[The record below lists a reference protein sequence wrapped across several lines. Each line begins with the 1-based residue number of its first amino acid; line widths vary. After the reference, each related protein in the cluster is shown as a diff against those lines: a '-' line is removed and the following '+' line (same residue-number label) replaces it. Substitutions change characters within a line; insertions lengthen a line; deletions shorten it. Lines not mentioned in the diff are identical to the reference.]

1 MLVVLVWIIFWG
13 LLFALL
19 YWRPVLNAWREPVL
33 RCPVLIFESD
43 DWGPDI
49 DGRQASVLLEMKKV
63 LENFQ
68 DDRGRHPVMT
78 LGMVLAIP
86 DSQRML
92 EDGLQTYHR
101 RLLSEASSAPL
112 LNIIQQGIAK
122 GVFSVQLHGMEHFW
136 PDSLMSALQDSPEL
150 KKWILSDALSTEDL
164 PSPLQS
170 RWTNA
175 SSLPSIPHS
184 DAQIKQAVSEEVAKF
199 SSIFGSMPTV
209 VVPPTFVWDERVE
222 KAWAE
227 ENINVLVTPGRC
239 YIARDAEGGLVVDA
253 NSQTSNAYY
262 NGMKTLTKMM
272 SIVRDNYFEPILGH
286 TADQSLTAIEEKKC
300 LGRPALLEMHRFNF
314 MGGGAERA
322 ASLDE
327 IRRLLEK
334 VMKSCPNV
342 AFLSTEQLAAALKR
356 ADPDLLEPLLK
367 RKIHIIL
374 LRFKRI
380 IGLRKMLCLSGFI
393 IPYLALL
400 IFFKPASHKSDLE
413 SNS

>member
-1 MLVVLVWIIFWG
+1 MVLAWIIFWG

-19 YWRPVLNAWREPVL
+19 YQQPVLNAWREPVL

-49 DGRQASVLLEMKKV
+49 DGRQAGALLEIKKV

-68 DDRGRHPVMT
+68 DDKGRHPVMT

-92 EDGLQTYHR
+92 EDDLQTYHR
-101 RLLSEASSAPL
+101 SLLSEASSKQML
-112 LNIIQQGIAK
+112 DVIQQGIAK

-136 PDSLMSALQDSPEL
+136 PNALMVALKNSPEL
-150 KKWILSDALSTEDL
+150 QKWIAKDVLKTEDL
-164 PSPLQS
+164 PSSLQS
-170 RWTNA
+170 RWTDA
-175 SSLPSIPHS
+175 SSLPSTPHS
-184 DAQIKQAVSEEVAKF
+184 DAHIKKAVSDEVAMF
-199 SSIFGSMPTV
+199 VSIFGSIPTV

-222 KAWAE
+222 KAWGK
-227 ENINVLVTPGRC
+227 ENINVLVTPGRR
-239 YIARDAEGGLVVDA
+239 YIARDGEGGLVVDA
-253 NSQTSNAYY
+253 NSQSSNAYY
-262 NGMKTLTKMM
+262 NGMKTLTKMT
-272 SIVRDNYFEPILGH
+272 SIVRDNYFEPMLGH
-286 TADQSLTAIEEKKC
+286 TADQSLAAIEEKKI

-314 MGGGAERA
+314 TGEGEERV

-334 VMKSCPNV
+334 VMKSYPDV
-342 AFLSTEQLAAALKR
+342 VFLSTEQLAAALES
-356 ADPDLLEPLLK
+356 ADPDLLEPSLK
-367 RKIHIIL
+367 RKIHIVL
-374 LRFKRI
+374 LRFNRI

-400 IFFKPASHKSDLE
+400 IILKPAPHKLE
-413 SNS
+413 LEANL